1 VESASQRV
9 CMPARGVRLLTA
21 ILSVHRVERQEDHFK
36 FKASFVQVLY
46 SRPARTT
53 KQGPISK
60 KANQNSPPQWGKLSL
75 PSVGSGRNPV
85 GLSVCGPGS
94 TPLGLSG
101 LRTRVGGQG
110 RRPILQGPYV
120 RERSVCGPEEAS
132 LELKSP
138 QVSLVDPCQPLTSLH
153 DPQCCYLKQLF
164 RALPQLEGPWLW
176 PMFSGQ
182 CLSLQLRRGSQFC

>member
-1 VESASQRV
+1 MESASQRV

-101 LRTRVGGQG
+101 LRTCVGGQG
-110 RRPILQGPYV
+110 CRPILQGPYV

-138 QVSLVDPCQPLTSLH
+138 QVSLVDPCQPLTS
-153 DPQCCYLKQLF
+153 
-164 RALPQLEGPWLW
+164 
-176 PMFSGQ
+176 
-182 CLSLQLRRGSQFC
+182 